1 MLSLQWS
8 EDNTNKAKQEKFNYC
23 WSWSLPLEGH
33 LGQLGP
39 AIHKHLQSHIDHLT
53 EHLQKKKRP
62 GYRNRSPAKQRGTRH
77 T

>member
-8 EDNTNKAKQEKFNYC
+8 EDTQTRQTGKCNYC

-53 EHLQKKKRP
+53 EHLQESQKT
-62 GYRNRSPAKQRGTRH
+62 QL
-77 T
+77 